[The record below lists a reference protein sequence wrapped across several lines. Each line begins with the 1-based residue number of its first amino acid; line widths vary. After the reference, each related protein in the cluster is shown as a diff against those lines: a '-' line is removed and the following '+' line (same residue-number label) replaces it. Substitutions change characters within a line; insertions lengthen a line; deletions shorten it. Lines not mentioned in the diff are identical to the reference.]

1 MTCMKLRLDLHDT
14 YSRGGDIDRLAA
26 SSACRSSI
34 AVDLIALLSQVK
46 PRHDR

>member
-26 SSACRSSI
+26 SRRMTFIDRGRPGRASLSSK
-34 AVDLIALLSQVK
+34 ATS
-46 PRHDR
+46 